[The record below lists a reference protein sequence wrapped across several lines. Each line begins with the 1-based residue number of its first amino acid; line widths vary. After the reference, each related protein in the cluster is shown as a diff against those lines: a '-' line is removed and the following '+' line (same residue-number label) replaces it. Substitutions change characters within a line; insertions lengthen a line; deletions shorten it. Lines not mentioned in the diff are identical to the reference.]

1 MHKEGES
8 ILQRRNSMSEG
19 TGIENIIACW
29 PFPTSLGVG
38 VQKWFHIGP
47 TDTGIFS
54 SH

>member
-29 PFPTSLGVG
+29 PFPTSLGG
-38 VQKWFHIGP
+38 GGAEMASYRPYH
-47 TDTGIFS
+47 GIFC